1 MFTKVKFPN
10 NQTLTLMP
18 NIGFKTP
25 YSGSRYRVSLECGP
39 GLAQQHFKDECDVN
53 RILSKYQKTGLIDH
67 VNHFQGDYADL
78 SAVPDF
84 QESLNAVLD
93 AQAAFDTLPSTIR
106 KQFDNDPAAF
116 LDFVHNPDNRDE
128 MVKMGLA
135 KAPAPIDEPVAPV
148 VPPVESPAP
157 VVKPVAETKPSA

>member
-1 MFTKVKFPN
+1 MST
-10 NQTLTLMP
+10 
-18 NIGFKTP
+18 IGFKSP

-53 RILSKYQKTGLIDH
+53 RILAKYQKTGLIDH

-93 AQAAFDTLPSTIR
+93 AQAAFDTLPSMIR

-116 LDFVHNPDNRDE
+116 LDFVHNPDNKDE

-135 KAPAPIDEPVAPV
+135 KAPVPFVEPVAAV
-148 VPPVESPAP
+148 APPAESPAP

>member
-1 MFTKVKFPN
+1 MST
-10 NQTLTLMP
+10 
-18 NIGFKTP
+18 IGFKSP

-53 RILSKYQKTGLIDH
+53 NILRKYQKTGLLDH
-67 VNHFQGDYADL
+67 VNRFQGDYADL

-84 QESLNAVLD
+84 QDSLNAVID
-93 AQAAFDTLPSTIR
+93 AQEAFMTLPSSIR
-106 KQFDNDPAAF
+106 KQFDNDPVQF
-116 LDFVHNPDNRDE
+116 LDFVHDPSNRDE

-135 KAPAPIDEPVAPV
+135 KAPAPIVEPVAPV